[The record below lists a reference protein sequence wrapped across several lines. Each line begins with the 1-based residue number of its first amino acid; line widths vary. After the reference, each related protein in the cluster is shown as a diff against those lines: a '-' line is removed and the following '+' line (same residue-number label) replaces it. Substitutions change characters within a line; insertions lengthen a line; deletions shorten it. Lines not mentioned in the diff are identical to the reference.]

1 MWPFVNKK
9 KIMDEE
15 DNPSYLAV
23 KEVTEEK
30 EIEKISIKLKEVL
43 NNTSNDIIILCVGS
57 DRSTGDSLGP
67 IVGSMLK
74 ESKLPIIVYGTLE
87 EPVHALNIHKIL
99 KKINQTHPAPFILG
113 IDACLGDK
121 NQIGS
126 IILKK
131 GPLIPGSALNKVL
144 PGVGD
149 YHLKA
154 VVNSLDSYSPV
165 QSLNSTRLF
174 TVIKLAEIMTKIISR
189 AVLEDKSVSI
199 RNLLMVED

>member
-1 MWPFVNKK
+1 MWPFVTKK
-9 KIMDEE
+9 KMMEEE
-15 DNPSYLAV
+15 DNPSYLSV
-23 KEVTEEK
+23 KEVIEEK
-30 EIEKISIKLKEVL
+30 EIEKIATKLKEVL
-43 NNTSNDIIILCVGS
+43 NKTSNDIIILCVGS

-67 IVGSMLK
+67 LVGSMLK
-74 ESKLPIIVYGTLE
+74 ENNLPIFVYGTLE

-99 KKINQTHPAPFILG
+99 NKINQTHLEPFILG

-121 NQIGS
+121 KQIGS

-144 PGVGD
+144 PAVGD

-174 TVIKLAEIMTKIISR
+174 TVIKLAEIITKIISR
-189 AVLEDKSVSI
+189 TVLEEAVSI
-199 RNLLMVED
+199 RNLFIVED